1 MKINDYI
8 LSEDVKHLT
17 DEEFQAYRHYLRLLG
32 YRVSD
37 LFGNRGEL
45 DLELY
50 AHAHLYMLRDGDL
63 CWCYDIP
70 KGNRITLEEIRRAIQ
85 LVG

>member
-8 LSEDVKHLT
+8 LSEDVKQLT
-17 DEEFQAYRHYLRLLG
+17 DEEFQAYRQYLRLLG

-45 DLELY
+45 ELDLY
-50 AHAHLYMLRDGDL
+50 ANAHLYLFSDGDL
-63 CWCYDIP
+63 GWFYDIP
-70 KGNRITLEEIRRAIQ
+70 KGNRITLEEVRRAIQ